1 MGGGI
6 NRLKQYLAGAR
17 GNVRPCLKVFD
28 DLRAEMLG
36 LLESYQAEKSKNKR
50 VQREIGRS
58 CSSDFLEGNPSFE
71 ESSSFP
77 NPTQDPY
84 TIPREANVG
93 VGGVGSSTSQFKKP
107 RGSLESF
114 FQPRT
119 TPGAQPTIDA
129 KWKVE
134 KEVTW
139 ECIARWWYDAGI
151 PFNVARSIYYQPML
165 DVVASCGSGFEGPS
179 YEDIRVHFKKMKW
192 KEYENTSQSS
202 KTHGLKQGAQSCM
215 MDGLMQEVAQFLTS

>member
-1 MGGGI
+1 MCNYCQKEVGGGGI
-6 NRLKQYLAGAR
+6 NRLKQHLAGTR
-17 GNVRPCLKVFD
+17 GNVRPCLKVLD

-58 CSSDFLEGNPSFE
+58 CSSDFLERNPSFE

-77 NPTQDPY
+77 NPTHDPY
-84 TIPREANVG
+84 TIPREESVV
-93 VGGVGSSTSQFKKP
+93 VGGVGSSTSQFEKP

-129 KWKVE
+129 KWKKV
-134 KEVTW
+134 K
-139 ECIARWWYDAGI
+139 
-151 PFNVARSIYYQPML
+151 
-165 DVVASCGSGFEGPS
+165 
-179 YEDIRVHFKKMKW
+179 
-192 KEYENTSQSS
+192 
-202 KTHGLKQGAQSCM
+202 
-215 MDGLMQEVAQFLTS
+215 